1 MHEPAKRLLLRLAQG
16 VLVVWGAFTV
26 SFIVLYLI
34 PGDSVSVLLGGDGG
48 TYVDPAEQEALRASL
63 GLDRPFLLQ
72 YFDVL
77 QQYLRLDLGESVRYG
92 APVTQLLAEA
102 IPSTIA
108 LTLAAMALAIVF
120 GIAFAVLVT
129 FRPRSGAARLF
140 RILPAFGTAVPTFW
154 IALILLQLFSFRWS
168 LFPVAGDDGWRSLV
182 LPAVTI
188 AVPYASLIAQVTID
202 GIARSRGE
210 LYVETAVAKGV
221 SSARVHLRH
230 VLPSSLLP
238 TISVIG
244 VNFGTLLAGAVV
256 SETIFSRQGIGALM
270 QSSVLQRDLPL
281 VQAIIVVTAVAFVL
295 VNLVTDSVY
304 PIVDPRV
311 RASR

>member
-1 MHEPAKRLLLRLAQG
+1 
-16 VLVVWGAFTV
+16 
-26 SFIVLYLI
+26 
-34 PGDSVSVLLGGDGG
+34 
-48 TYVDPAEQEALRASL
+48 
-63 GLDRPFLLQ
+63 
-72 YFDVL
+72 
-77 QQYLRLDLGESVRYG
+77 
-92 APVTQLLAEA
+92 
-102 IPSTIA
+102 
-108 LTLAAMALAIVF
+108 MALAIVF

>member
-1 MHEPAKRLLLRLAQG
+1 
-16 VLVVWGAFTV
+16 
-26 SFIVLYLI
+26 
-34 PGDSVSVLLGGDGG
+34 
-48 TYVDPAEQEALRASL
+48 
-63 GLDRPFLLQ
+63 
-72 YFDVL
+72 
-77 QQYLRLDLGESVRYG
+77 
-92 APVTQLLAEA
+92 
-102 IPSTIA
+102 
-108 LTLAAMALAIVF
+108 
-120 GIAFAVLVT
+120 
-129 FRPRSGAARLF
+129 
-140 RILPAFGTAVPTFW
+140 
-154 IALILLQLFSFRWS
+154 
-168 LFPVAGDDGWRSLV
+168 V